1 MVFWL
6 IASGMLLVAFAII
19 FPPLWRAQT
28 LNKTDDLDQRNI
40 KIARERLAELKANL
54 DNGGINQA
62 QYDEQESELE
72 LALSDDL
79 AISHQQ
85 TVSFRQGRWLVYV
98 LAVAIPSLSIAL
110 YLDLGDYGAITRSKA
125 PMSQEATNMPS
136 PEAINGMVAK
146 LAEKLKAEPNNL
158 EGWQMLGRSYKVMK
172 KFPEAVDALSHAYAL
187 AQDNVEVLLQYAEA
201 LMLAN
206 NNSWVGRPDELVK
219 KVLLQQPDNLNAL
232 WFAAMATAQQGD
244 KPSAVNYLRK
254 LEALLPSDS
263 PDKKE
268 LQALI
273 ANTAQQAVIPSE
285 VVSQKPQVATKS
297 GVSVGVQVSLD
308 DALKTQTNPEDTV
321 FIYAQAITGPKMP
334 LAIIQKRVS
343 DLPLTVT
350 LTDAEAMLPA
360 MKLSQF
366 NQVRLLAR
374 ITKTGSAMP
383 MAGDLLG
390 TVESADTAKQQ
401 KYQIVIND
409 YVK

>member
-6 IASGMLLVAFAII
+6 IASAMMLIAFAII

-40 KIARERLAELKANL
+40 KIARERLAELKANR
-54 DNGGINQA
+54 DSGGINQA

-98 LAVAIPSLSIAL
+98 LAVAIPFLSIAL

-136 PEAINGMVAK
+136 PEAINGMVVK

-187 AQDNVEVLLQYAEA
+187 AQDNGDVLLQYAEA

-206 NNSWVGRPDELVK
+206 NNSWVGKPDELVK
-219 KVLLQQPDNLNAL
+219 KVLTQQPDNLNAL

-273 ANTAQQAVIPSE
+273 TNTAQQAGIPSE
-285 VVSQKPQVATKS
+285 VVSQKPQVAAKS
-297 GVSVGVQVSLD
+297 GISVGVQVSLD

-343 DLPLTVT
+343 DLPLSVT

-383 MAGDLLG
+383 VAGDLLG

-409 YVK
+409 SVK